1 MFRLLK
7 LCMSLAGFV
16 LFVWFGATVKL
27 GSHTLFEHLRAIG
40 QTKESQE
47 LVDGTKRAAEPLVD
61 DVKRRIGNRSDKSDR
76 ADKSDH
82 AEYADKRPQLPAAP
96 PDAGAV
102 EDDFSSTE
110 KRQLRRLLGAAER
123 HASRE

>member
-7 LCMSLAGFV
+7 LCVSLAGFV
-16 LFVWFGATVKL
+16 AFAWFGATVKL
-27 GSHTLFEHLRAIG
+27 GSRTLFEHLHAIG

-61 DVKRRIGNRSDKSDR
+61 DVKRRIGHGDKGDR
-76 ADKSDH
+76 PEREKQA
-82 AEYADKRPQLPAAP
+82 QLPAAP
-96 PDAGAV
+96 PDAGVAQ
-102 EDDFSSTE
+102 DDFSPSE
-110 KRQLRRLLGAAER
+110 KRQLRRLLGVAER